1 MADLSQREGARSGH
15 TEHAYLR
22 LGPHRVRV
30 EIAGNGPPLL
40 LIMGLGGN
48 LEMWRPLRAM
58 LPDRQLIAFD
68 APGTGGSST
77 PSLPLTIPD
86 HAALASR
93 LLRQLGY
100 EQVDVLGVSWGGVVA
115 QQLAIARR
123 RRVRRLIL
131 ASTVPGV
138 TAVPGRPWVL
148 GRMLTPMRYYS
159 RSYFE
164 KVAPT
169 IYGGRA
175 RRDPAYLQS
184 EAPLRLAR
192 PPSLRG
198 YLGQILA
205 ISTFTTLPLLPRIK
219 APTLIVTGDDD
230 PLVPLVNARVMAN
243 LIPDARLHVVRGGG
257 HLVLFD
263 TPAEVGAV
271 LRSFLDEPDPEIDDG
286 DPPSSGHD
294 AGRLPPGGL

>member
-1 MADLSQREGARSGH
+1 MTDLSPGGTESTPIEHTYQRV
-15 TEHAYLR
+15 
-22 LGPHRVRV
+22 GPYRVRV
-30 EIAGNGPPLL
+30 DIAGNGPPLL

-68 APGTGGSST
+68 TPGTGGSST
-77 PSLPLTIPD
+77 PRIPLSIPD

-100 EQVDVLGVSWGGVVA
+100 DRVDVLGVSWGGVVA
-115 QQLAIARR
+115 QQLAITRR

-138 TAVPGRPWVL
+138 MSVPGRPSVL
-148 GRMLTPMRYYS
+148 SRMLTPMRYYS
-159 RSYFE
+159 QSYFE

-169 IYGGRA
+169 LYGGRV
-175 RRDPAYLQS
+175 RRDPAYLKT
-184 EAPLRLAR
+184 ETPLRLAR

-205 ISTFTTLPLLPRIK
+205 ISTFTTLPFLYRIK
-219 APTLIVTGDDD
+219 APTLIVSGDDD
-230 PLVPLVNARVMAN
+230 PLVPVTNARVMAA
-243 LIPDARLHVVRGGG
+243 LIPDARLHIVQGGG

-263 TPAEVGAV
+263 TPDEVGAV
-271 LRSFLDEPDPEIDDG
+271 LNSFLDEPDPEID
-286 DPPSSGHD
+286 
-294 AGRLPPGGL
+294 GG